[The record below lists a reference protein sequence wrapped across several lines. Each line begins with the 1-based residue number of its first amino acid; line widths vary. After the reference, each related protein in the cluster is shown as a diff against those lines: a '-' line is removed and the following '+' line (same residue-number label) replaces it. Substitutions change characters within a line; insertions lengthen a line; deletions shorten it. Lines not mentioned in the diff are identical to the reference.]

1 MKNNLTSYLGISSGI
16 HIAVLLV
23 MLIIATV
30 QVASNDEGSEQKLS
44 MPEVVKQPQAP
55 KPPLVQAVMIDQKQ
69 VMQHIAQIKQE
80 RQQKAKNE
88 QRRRSALEQEL
99 LRMKTKSEQERK
111 QLAQLKQRS
120 SKRLNEL
127 ELAEKKLQEVKQTEQ
142 TLKHQA
148 EQDIQKQKREL
159 LQIKQEKAKLLEQQ
173 KQEQAAIAKQAVVEK
188 NIQDALKR
196 EQQQALKKK
205 NQQTKDEIDRFK
217 VMIQSKIE
225 RNLTVQEDMRGKKCV
240 IHLDLAEDGFVIN
253 VKRVSG
259 NMVLC
264 RQAEAAVHKS
274 KTLPVSSDPNVYQN
288 MKSINLI
295 VQPNFN

>member
-1 MKNNLTSYLGISSGI
+1 MKNNLMAYVGISSGI
-16 HIAVLLV
+16 HLAVLLIL
-23 MLIIATV
+23 LIL
-30 QVASNDEGSEQKLS
+30 ASVKADSDGEFPAQSQ
-44 MPEVVKQPQAP
+44 PIQEVVPQPSPP
-55 KPPLVQAVMIDQKQ
+55 KPALVQAVMVDQKK

-80 RQQKAKNE
+80 RRQQAQKE

-99 LRMKTKSEQERK
+99 LRMKAKSQQERK
-111 QLAQLKQRS
+111 ELAQLKQRS
-120 SKRLNEL
+120 TKRLHEL
-127 ELAEKKLQEVKQTEQ
+127 ELAEKKLSQVKQTEQ

-148 EQDIQKQKREL
+148 AQDL
-159 LQIKQEKAKLLEQQ
+159 LQQKKELAHIKQEKAKLLAQQ
-173 KQEQAAIAKQAVVEK
+173 KKEREALAKQAAVEK
-188 NIQDALKR
+188 NIQEALKR
-196 EQQQALKKK
+196 EQQQAKQKK

-217 VMIQSKIE
+217 VMIQSKIQ

-274 KTLPVSSDPNVYQN
+274 RTLPVSSDPNVYQN